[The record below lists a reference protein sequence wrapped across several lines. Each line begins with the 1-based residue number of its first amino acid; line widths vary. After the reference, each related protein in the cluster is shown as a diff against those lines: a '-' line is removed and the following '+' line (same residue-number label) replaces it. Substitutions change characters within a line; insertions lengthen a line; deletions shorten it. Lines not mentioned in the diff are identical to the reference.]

1 MKQHG
6 GLLNRHGVGLKYNTS
21 RDIVFCKGRYSYSRY
36 QGYLRSMLITI
47 TVAVSEYSQSLYLKY
62 ERTGAHFFSYEYSFT
77 ATIYS
82 VADLGISKPRCG
94 PGAVELWVRGLFWCP
109 FTHTLRFY
117 FGENCKKKLSIVCGL
132 QLK

>member
-62 ERTGAHFFSYEYSFT
+62 ERTGAHFFFLRIFVYCYDIQCGGSRNFKTEVRSWRGR
-77 ATIYS
+77 I
-82 VADLGISKPRCG
+82 VG
-94 PGAVELWVRGLFWCP
+94 PGFVLMSLHTHSMILF
-109 FTHTLRFY
+109 
-117 FGENCKKKLSIVCGL
+117 
-132 QLK
+132 